1 MADEEAL
8 ATLEDP
14 RAEVGRAD
22 LEAPDGQ
29 DEFRDSME
37 FEELEAEFR
46 KMETDGPTAVRWSQ
60 LNEDT
65 LKVLKTNSKDLVLA
79 TRLAF
84 GLFVEEGYPGLAV
97 GLVILRDMTST
108 HWETMIPPVRRER
121 GRAGAYDWLAEKL
134 APMVEAKPPEG
145 AHNAEIYIAHEA
157 LLELDTTL
165 EQKLTK
171 SQAALG
177 PLIRA
182 LRPLAK
188 DAKAALEE
196 QKKAQEAAEAGPE
209 QPTEENA
216 PASSAEAAPVEST
229 PAVQAPAS
237 APEPTPQPQAQ
248 EAPPA
253 PTPTPTPPAA
263 TAPAAPVA
271 EISVDTSNATA
282 ALQAVFNAATKAAT
296 TVRQQS
302 PTDARGYYAARFAL
316 WGRLENLPPDTDGK
330 TALPPPQKPKVAEIA
345 ALKGAGNNE
354 ALVKAAESAFVA
366 SPFWLDAQ
374 FHLASAMASLGEPY
388 AAAHKLV
395 VGELAGFLMR
405 FPGLLSLSFSDG
417 TDFASMETRDWI
429 AQEVQAG
436 SGEAGVSGSDL
447 DRAYSEAVQL
457 GTAGKT
463 LDGLNVLKSHMA
475 SCDAGRDW
483 FETQLKIGEYCL
495 RFELIQQ
502 LFALLN
508 SLRTIAVERDLAH
521 WEPELAIALARLSW
535 QSLAHKNARQFLPDA
550 DAVQLRASTM
560 ETLALLDV
568 GAAVEVTGRK

>member
-14 RAEVGRAD
+14 RAEVGRAN

-29 DEFRDSME
+29 EEFRDSME

-108 HWETMIPPVRRER
+108 QWETMIPPVRRER

-209 QPTEENA
+209 TPAEDKASESSEDAA
-216 PASSAEAAPVEST
+216 PAESAAVAQAPPQEAAPQV
-229 PAVQAPAS
+229 
-237 APEPTPQPQAQ
+237 Q
-248 EAPPA
+248 EASPS
-253 PTPTPTPPAA
+253 PTPTPPAA
-263 TAPAAPVA
+263 AAPAAPVA

-296 TVRQQS
+296 TVRQQT

-374 FHLASAMASLGEPY
+374 FHLASAMASLGGPY
-388 AAAHKLV
+388 EAAHKLV

-436 SGEAGVSGSDL
+436 GGEASVAGSDL
-447 DRAYSEAVQL
+447 DMANSEAVQL
-457 GTAGKT
+457 ATAGKT
-463 LDGLNVLKSHMA
+463 LDGLNVLKSHLS
-475 SCDAGRDW
+475 SCSAGRDW

-550 DAVQLRASTM
+550 DAVQLRTSTM